1 MSDDPPSNGWEM
13 SKENVMPIKQG
24 RSVTAL
30 NNALQLGTPQR
41 NQELEETRKYNV
53 YSRNLIC
60 KKKGAGDRGLCGK

>member
-1 MSDDPPSNGWEM
+1 MNDDPPSNGWEM

-41 NQELEETRKYNV
+41 NQELEETRKYNT
-53 YSRNLIC
+53 YSQNLTC
-60 KKKGAGDRGLCGK
+60 KEKGAGDRGLCGK